1 MSASTN
7 RAIKS
12 SGNTGVNILKYLSV
26 SPVVNNGFAITNV
39 FSYKSTQIGTQLV
52 DTSIFVRAG
61 DATTTLN
68 RFRVEIYHENLGYT
82 SNDFV
87 ISPVLL
93 PLYTIDDK
101 STELE
106 FKLFAIGNVLAD
118 SSDAFEVN
126 VYADYEGNTEPLTL
140 GGSVGTTKLV

>member
-12 SGNTGVNILKYLSV
+12 SGNTGVNTLKYLSV

-39 FSYKSTQIGTQLV
+39 FTYRSTQLGTQFV

-68 RFRVEIYHENLGYT
+68 RFRVEFYHENLGYT
-82 SNDFV
+82 ANDFV
-87 ISPVLL
+87 VNPVLL
-93 PLYTIDDK
+93 PLYVVNDR